1 MTSAK
6 AGWLANHG
14 QSLQIKKIESVV
26 VRALDSQKQVGKGLY
41 GAGLLLGK
49 SAIAAKIAAEV
60 RANKEVEISAHERAQ
75 KIIDDATNDATDAS
89 TIYWNLSEREQKII
103 DGLG

>member
-14 QSLQIKKIESVV
+14 QVLQIKKKESVV

-49 SAIAAKIAAEV
+49 SAIAAKIAAED
-60 RANKEVEISAHERAQ
+60 RANKKVEISAHERAQ